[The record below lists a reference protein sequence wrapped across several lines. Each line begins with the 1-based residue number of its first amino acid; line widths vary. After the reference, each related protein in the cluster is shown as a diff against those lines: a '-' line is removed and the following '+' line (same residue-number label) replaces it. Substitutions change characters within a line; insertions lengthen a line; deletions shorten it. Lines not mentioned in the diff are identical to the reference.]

1 MTDAT
6 IVYVVLA
13 ALILLFVWNKLPVEI
28 VAFAAPLALV
38 ATGVISVEQAFAGFG
53 DTTVIF
59 IAALFIVSAGIDM
72 TGVTTWAGQWMVDK
86 AGDSRT
92 RLTVVMIL
100 IVALLTALIGV
111 NGAVAALLPMVVLV
125 ALRMDIPASKL
136 LMPLAFG
143 AHAGSQL
150 ALTGTPIHILV
161 SDAAVEAGEEG
172 FSYFEFAPIG
182 LPLVIATV
190 LIVLLVGK
198 RLLPDRE
205 PETFTP
211 DLSDHA
217 RTLVEQY
224 GLGDWIAKLEIPEGS
239 PLVGT
244 PANELVTDA
253 RIEYVTGRIGT
264 IDIAGPMPEG
274 AVITVRGTT
283 QQLEDL
289 VAEHHLIRKPAPLS
303 TTDKL
308 MDRRTG
314 VVELVIPPRSPIIG
328 EYVFPGETTS
338 SGDFVVLA
346 VQRHGQN
353 VGGARDGA
361 VERAPTQA
369 RLGAGDT
376 VLLQGTWDA
385 LDRFDPS
392 DALVVDAP
400 GEVRRQAVPLG
411 PGSRRAI
418 IAMAG
423 MVVLLATGVVSA
435 AVAAVL
441 AVGVLI
447 LSGVMTMRQAYR
459 AVNWTIVVMVAA
471 LIPLSVAVEQSGVAA
486 DIASSLVD
494 IVGDRGPHALLLGL
508 FVITAIFG
516 QLISNTATALIM
528 IPIAIN
534 AATDYGISVRPVMM
548 SLTVAAAGAFLTPI
562 ATAANL
568 MVMEP
573 GGYKFADY
581 WKLGLLMLLLFMAAA
596 VLLVPVFWPF

>member
-6 IVYVVLA
+6 IVYIVLA
-13 ALILLFVWNKLPVEI
+13 ALIVLFVWNKLPVEI
-28 VAFAAPLALV
+28 VAFSAPLALV
-38 ATGVISVEQAFAGFG
+38 ATGVITIEQAFDGFG

-59 IAALFIVSAGIDM
+59 IAALFIVSAGIDS
-72 TGVTTWAGQWMVDK
+72 TGVTTWAGQWMVAK
-86 AGDSRT
+86 AGESRT
-92 RLTVVMIL
+92 RLIVVMIL
-100 IVALLTALIGV
+100 IVAFLTALIGV
-111 NGAVAALLPMVVLV
+111 NGSVAALLPMVVLV
-125 ALRMDIPASKL
+125 AVRLAIPASKL

-161 SDAAVEAGEEG
+161 SDAAIEAGENG

-182 LPLVIATV
+182 IPLVLATI
-190 LIVLLVGK
+190 LIVLLFGK

-205 PETFTP
+205 PETITP

-224 GLGDWIAKLEIPEGS
+224 GLGEWVAKLEIPEGS

-244 PANELVTDA
+244 AASDLATDA
-253 RIEYVTGRIGT
+253 QVVDISGLIGS
-264 IDIAGPMPEG
+264 IGLSSPMPDG

-289 VAEHHLIRKPAPLS
+289 VHEQGLVRRPSPLVG
-303 TTDKL
+303 TDEL

-314 VVELVIPPRSPIIG
+314 VVEMVIPPRSPIIG
-328 EYVFPGETTS
+328 EHVFPGETTS

-346 VQRHGQN
+346 VQRQGEN
-353 VGGARDGA
+353 IESTG
-361 VERAPTQA
+361 A
-369 RLGAGDT
+369 RLGVGDT

-385 LDRFDPS
+385 LDRFEPAN
-392 DALVVDAP
+392 ALVVDDP
-400 GEVRRQAVPLG
+400 GEVRRQAVPMG
-411 PGSRRAI
+411 PGSRQAI
-418 IAMAG
+418 VSMLG
-423 MVVLLATGVVSA
+423 MVVLLATGVVSPA
-435 AVAAVL
+435 IAAVL
-441 AVGVLI
+441 AVGALI
-447 LSGVMTMRQAYR
+447 LTRVMTMKQAYR

-486 DIASSLVD
+486 DIAGGLVEV
-494 IVGDRGPHALLLGL
+494 VGGAGPHALLLGL
-508 FVITAIFG
+508 FVITAVFG

-528 IPIAIN
+528 IPIAVN
-534 AATDYGISVRPVMM
+534 AATDFGISVRPVMM

-581 WKLGLLMLLLFMAAA
+581 WRLGLLMLLLFMGAS